1 MPITTIDPV
10 TALVVIDLQ
19 KGIVAIPTVHPAAGV
34 ITHAA
39 ALAHAFRRRQLPVVL
54 VNVAGGPFPPGR
66 SETPAPSF
74 PRDGDWA
81 EIVPELDPQPGDLR
95 ITKMQWGAFYGTPL
109 DLHLRRRRVTQIV
122 LCGIA
127 TSIGVESTARAAHEH
142 GYHLTLVTDAMTD
155 RSLEAHQNSVE
166 RIFPRLGEIGATAD
180 VLARLG

>member
-19 KGIVAIPTVHPAAGV
+19 KGIVGMPTAHPAAGV
-34 ITHAA
+34 VANAA
-39 ALAHAFRRRQLPVVL
+39 ALATAFRTRALPVVL

-66 SETPAPSF
+66 SEAPPPSF
-74 PRDGDWA
+74 PRADDWA
-81 EIVPELDPQPGDLR
+81 EIVPELDPQPSDLR

-122 LCGIA
+122 LCGIS

-142 GYHLTLVTDAMTD
+142 GYHLTLVIDAMTD

-166 RIFPRLGEIGATAD
+166 RIFPRLGEIGSTAD
-180 VLARLG
+180 ALAGLA